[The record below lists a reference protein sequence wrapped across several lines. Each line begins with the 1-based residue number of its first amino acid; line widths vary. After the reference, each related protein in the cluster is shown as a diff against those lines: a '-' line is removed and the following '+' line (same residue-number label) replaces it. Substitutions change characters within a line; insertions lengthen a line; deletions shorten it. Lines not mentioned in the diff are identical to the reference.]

1 MRCSLV
7 SSKII
12 QARERLGLTQQ
23 QLAEKLCVTNKAV
36 SKWECGVTLP
46 DISLLVPLCRVLGL
60 TVQELLDEYDGKS
73 GNTLGCQTTE
83 EPAQDT
89 LFAAQ
94 QHSHYLYI
102 NLKTT
107 STVSPYLFGHNL
119 EHTRASIMDGLS
131 AQMIRNRKFAGAAA
145 RNGVALDWEGIGEC
159 VYFANEHRLPGSNA
173 NEAYVCHYAH
183 NGMWRRNE
191 CQSQMIQNP
200 IPDQVSGIRQKE
212 LFLQKDRSYPF
223 AVVVK
228 VQQPLDVRVA
238 LTNADGTQIYAETV
252 FPVQPVLAKEDAQEE
267 VDEWQRF
274 ETVLTPGVD
283 DAHAAISIT
292 YTEQAQLLIGAVSMM
307 PDNHFHTMRRDTVEK
322 LKEIGVRLLR
332 WPGGNFAGE
341 YRWQDMFLHPDR
353 RAPMEGYMENETQP
367 FTHGYDMH
375 EIDTDDF
382 IALCREI
389 GAEPFLT
396 INAAWD
402 SPEVCAAWVEYCN
415 GPAESKYGR
424 LRAQRG
430 HQEPYFE
437 PVNEGAMQVHP
448 DHTELTATGQAFA
461 LLSRHAGGKLCTVD
475 GVEDFEAVATI
486 DYHHVLTLTMLNLN
500 WQEETTYS
508 LNKCGT
514 ILESKVLQAEN
525 LLPGTPFKENPLM
538 IHVKDDIIKAKLPP
552 RSVACIRISLV
563 E

>member
-7 SSKII
+7 SNKII

-60 TVQELLDEYDGKS
+60 TVQELLDEYDGKF
-73 GNTLGCQTTE
+73 GNTPGCQTME
-83 EPAQDT
+83 DPAQDT

-102 NLKTT
+102 DLKTT
-107 STVSPYLFGHNL
+107 STVSPHLFGHNL

-200 IPDQVSGIRQKE
+200 IPNQVSGIRQKE

-274 ETVLTPGVD
+274 ETILTPGVD
-283 DAHAAISIT
+283 DAHAVISIT

-415 GPAESKYGR
+415 GPAQAACPARSSGALQCQMVVAGQRNGLWPHGGRKYAGWIRIAGGNACACHAEGHAGSEICFFRPLSESGVGR
-424 LRAQRG
+424 CF
-430 HQEPYFE
+430 HQEAGSHCAIRFSAYVQFSPL
-437 PVNEGAMQVHP
+437 GLHLSGG
-448 DHTELTATGQAFA
+448 HGA
-461 LLSRHAGGKLCTVD
+461 LL
-475 GVEDFEAVATI
+475 
-486 DYHHVLTLTMLNLN
+486 
-500 WQEETTYS
+500 
-508 LNKCGT
+508 
-514 ILESKVLQAEN
+514 
-525 LLPGTPFKENPLM
+525 
-538 IHVKDDIIKAKLPP
+538 
-552 RSVACIRISLV
+552 
-563 E
+563 